1 MIIPALIDL
10 ILISAIGFTGILA
23 TRLLWRD
30 ASGIELLSLSFPLGS
45 GILTWLFFV
54 SGWAGLAF
62 TRVAVFI
69 TWALICSL
77 MIVVHS
83 WNRNQAPVD
92 DFTARFFPR
101 SAEWGQFDILA
112 VVLMGIALLIWLF
125 ISIGR
130 SYSVY
135 DGIAMWAPKGYGIAM
150 ERSLWGARWGNHG
163 YSYPF
168 HIHFLIALFRLF
180 SGDLLPG
187 SKAIF
192 PLFYFSLL
200 LGVYAYW
207 MKKDVSPPL
216 RLGGILVL
224 MTVPTFFTFSTI
236 GYPNLPMASYLTLAV
251 LVGLVGMSEGKP
263 GKQVLSGL
271 LFGFTVWTVIEGM
284 LYVGVVM
291 VVILAV
297 QLRFKDGKLNLVA
310 WILPALLVGGIWYIF
325 FRVHGAG
332 GSQALDAGSRMLEA
346 WRGGDW
352 RLSDARLILG
362 YARRNIFD
370 PQTWGLVF
378 PLGIIMLLSGW
389 RALNPGRFH
398 HEFTLLIVTGITAS
412 LSLALFY
419 LRSFFIPGLYELLE
433 RGFPRGFI
441 SPAIFLF
448 VLAVAVSNRMLIPQ
462 DDHRK

>member
-1 MIIPALIDL
+1 MIPAAFIDL
-10 ILISAIGFTGILA
+10 MLIFAIMSTGLLA

-30 ASGIELLSLSFPLGS
+30 ASGIELLSLAFPLGS

-62 TRVAVFI
+62 TQVSVFAI
-69 TWALICSL
+69 WGLICSIMVIL
-77 MIVVHS
+77 HS
-83 WNRNQAPVD
+83 WKRTNTPVE
-92 DFTARFFPR
+92 DFTARFFPQ
-101 SAEWGQFDILA
+101 SSKWGIFDVLA
-112 VVLMGIALLIWLF
+112 VSLMGLGLLVWLF

-150 ERSLWGARWGNHG
+150 ERSLWGAHWGNHG
-163 YSYPF
+163 YSYPL

-192 PLFYFSLL
+192 PLLYFSLL

-207 MKKDVSPPL
+207 MKKDLSPLL
-216 RLGGILVL
+216 RFGGIFVL

-236 GYPNLPMASYLTLAV
+236 GYPNMPMASYLTLAV
-251 LVGLVGMSEGKP
+251 LTGLEGISESKP
-263 GKQVLSGL
+263 GKQALSGL
-271 LFGFTVWTVIEGM
+271 LFGFTIWTVIEGM
-284 LYVGVVM
+284 LYVGAVM
-291 VVILAV
+291 VVILGI
-297 QLRFKDGKLNLVA
+297 QILSKQGKLNFAA
-310 WILPALLVGGIWYIF
+310 WMLPTLLVGGVWYIF

-332 GSQALDAGSRMLEA
+332 GSQALDAGSRMLDA
-346 WRGGDW
+346 WRTGDW

-362 YARRNIFD
+362 YARRNVFD
-370 PQTWGLVF
+370 PQTWGLIF
-378 PLGIIMLLSGW
+378 PLGSFLLLSGW
-389 RALNPGRFH
+389 RALNPGRFLN
-398 HEFTLLIVTGITAS
+398 EFTLLLVTGVIAL

-441 SPAIFLF
+441 SPMVLFF
-448 VLAVAVSNRMLIPQ
+448 VLAVAMASRRAAVQRQ
-462 DDHRK
+462 T